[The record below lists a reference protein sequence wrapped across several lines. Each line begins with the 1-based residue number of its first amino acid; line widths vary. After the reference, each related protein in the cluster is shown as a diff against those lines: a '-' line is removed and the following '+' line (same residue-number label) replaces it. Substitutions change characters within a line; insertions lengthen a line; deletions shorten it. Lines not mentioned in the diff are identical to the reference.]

1 MKRIKRPRL
10 MVGLTIGFIV
20 LVGLIFSDKVI
31 SSGEHINGWVVTT
44 PVATGTTLTAADVK
58 SVQVPVGGDQF
69 QILTQKPVGLKV
81 ALALQPGDLLTTSL
95 LNPVSTAEVPLSVHM
110 APSLAPGD
118 TVDIYAVVNGQTMLL
133 ARHMIIENANPLT
146 ILVSDRQEPLWISVA
161 GSDTTLIMAQ
171 STGIGVP
178 SSNISAL
185 QSLQDLAGDTGG
197 ASSIPAGS
205 GSASANPS
213 PSLSAGSSQGG

>member
-1 MKRIKRPRL
+1 
-10 MVGLTIGFIV
+10 
-20 LVGLIFSDKVI
+20 
-31 SSGEHINGWVVTT
+31 
-44 PVATGTTLTAADVK
+44 LTAADVK

-69 QILTQKPVGLKV
+69 QILTQNPVGLKV